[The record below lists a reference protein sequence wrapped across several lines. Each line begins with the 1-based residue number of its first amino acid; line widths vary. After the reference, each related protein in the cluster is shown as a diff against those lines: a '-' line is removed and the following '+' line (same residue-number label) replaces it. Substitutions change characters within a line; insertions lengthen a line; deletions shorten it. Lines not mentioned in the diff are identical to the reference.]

1 MVTELES
8 HESWRGVWLL
18 RPTRS
23 MTWPEAKR
31 FVLLVTLM
39 CLSIGGAFAC
49 VGLWMVMPFCGIEAL
64 AVALAFYVVLR
75 DGERREWVRFEGD
88 QLVIETGKRKLEQ
101 RHEFNCLW
109 LRVHLSRSSRRH
121 HPHAD
126 AGKGSACRETHEG
139 DQQDE
144 ALGFGPAHG
153 AGGAQEPYAA
163 RRFMGLEFAHHCAVL
178 RLRGLTGAQLFYT
191 RGQL

>member
-75 DGERREWVRFEGD
+75 DGERCELVCLEGD
-88 QLVIETGKRKLEQ
+88 QLVIETGKRTLEQ
-101 RHEFNCLW
+101 RHEFNRLW
-109 LRVHLSRSSRRH
+109 VRVHLSRSSRRH
-121 HPHAD
+121 HPTRLFV
-126 AGKGSACRETHEG
+126 GSHGRAIELGRFLTDGERETFSRSLIN
-139 DQQDE
+139 
-144 ALGFGPAHG
+144 ALKKK
-153 AGGAQEPYAA
+153 
-163 RRFMGLEFAHHCAVL
+163 R
-178 RLRGLTGAQLFYT
+178 
-191 RGQL
+191 